1 MLCLTPLFH
10 FCLTLTLSLNW
21 HSFTYDKLSSSVL
34 SLVPMMQKLSFML
47 LFNPVLITEMP
58 FTSACQLPL
67 LLDYNIFKIYSAA
80 RILTRTKR
88 SAHITPII
96 ADLHWLPVAYRIM
109 FKIILLTFK
118 ALNGLAPYYLC
129 NLLLPYPP
137 RRSLR
142 SSDSRLLAVPRYH
155 LSSMGG
161 RSFSV
166 VDPKLCNSLPRP
178 LCLANSLSEF
188 KSQLKTHLFS
198 ELYLS

>member
-1 MLCLTPLFH
+1 
-10 FCLTLTLSLNW
+10 
-21 HSFTYDKLSSSVL
+21 
-34 SLVPMMQKLSFML
+34 
-47 LFNPVLITEMP
+47 MP
-58 FTSACQLPL
+58 FSSACQLPL
-67 LLDYNIFKIYSAA
+67 VLDYNIFKTQPLVFSRA
-80 RILTRTKR
+80 LNVQPTKH

-129 NLLLPYPP
+129 NLLLPYSPP
-137 RRSLR
+137 RSLR
-142 SSDSRLLAVPRYH
+142 SSDSRLLVVPRYR

-166 VDPKLCNSLPRP
+166 VDSKLCNSLPSP

-188 KSQLKTHLFS
+188 KSQIKTHLFS
-198 ELYLS
+198 ELCLS